1 MAPSGEKSLVV
12 GHISGLQIDPNYN
25 KYRDCEP
32 KADIEAS
39 FNSDG
44 ILIKVGKDAEP
55 GVYRVSVRYTTS
67 A

>member
-1 MAPSGEKSLVV
+1 MLDRESGF
-12 GHISGLQIDPNYN
+12 QIDPNYN
-25 KYRDCEP
+25 KYRGCEP

-44 ILIKVGKDAEP
+44 ILIKVGKDAKL